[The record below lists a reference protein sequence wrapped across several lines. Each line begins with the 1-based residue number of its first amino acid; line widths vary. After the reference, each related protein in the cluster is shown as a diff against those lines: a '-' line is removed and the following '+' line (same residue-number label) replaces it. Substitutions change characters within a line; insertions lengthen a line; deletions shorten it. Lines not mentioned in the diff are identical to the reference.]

1 MSHPELRPELEISL
15 HLAVKEAA
23 RRGHAY
29 AGLEHLLFA
38 LVHDEDTAAVLGRAG
53 ADVPALKRRLEA
65 FLDEMEGGGEPLEQS
80 APTLAFRRVV
90 QEAAL
95 QVLRSGREAVT
106 GAHVVVAIGAEV
118 ESFAAHFLDDA
129 GTARLALMREAS
141 GPPTAPGSWPDE
153 HPVGDGPYLDDEDDE
168 DLRGLR
174 GDALARFTTSLN
186 DLAADGRVD
195 PLIGREREIARAVH
209 VLARRRK
216 NNPLFVG
223 DAGVGKTALAEGLA
237 LRIHEGGVPAAL
249 ADAEIF
255 ALDMGALLAGTRYR
269 GDFEERLKSVL
280 QELEMRPGAILFID
294 EIHTLVGAGST
305 TGASMD
311 ASNLLK
317 PALASGLRCIGST
330 TWEELRTHFEK
341 DRALARRFQRIEV
354 VEPTVEETVRIL
366 EGLLPRYAGFHGV
379 RYTADAVRAAVELSA
394 RHLHDRRLPDK
405 AIDVLD
411 EAGADVR
418 LSSGTAAPG
427 PLPPEVGVEV
437 VERVLAAMANVP
449 TPSVAGTE
457 RDRLRGLEDD
467 LKARVF
473 GQTEPIEQ
481 LAAAIK
487 LSRAGLRDPQKP
499 VGAFLFTGPTGVGK
513 TEVARSLA
521 EVMGVELIRFDM
533 TEYME
538 RHTVS
543 RLIGAPPGYVGF
555 DQAGLLTEAVNR
567 APHSVLLLDEVEKA
581 HPDVFNLLLQVMD
594 YGRLTDNNGR
604 KADFRNVVL
613 IMTSNVGAEEL
624 SRRRAGFGR
633 AGGEGEDDK
642 AFEAAFSP
650 EFRNRLDARI
660 RFQPL
665 TLPVME
671 RIVDRMAGE
680 LQARLEARGV
690 TLTLAEEARA
700 WFASHGLDPLN
711 GARPLARLLEEK
723 LMRPL
728 ADELL
733 FGRLTGGGGV
743 RVAVREQAPVLEFD
757 RSSTGV

>member
-38 LVHDEDTAAVLGRAG
+38 LTHDEDTAAVLGRAG
-53 ADVPALKRRLEA
+53 ADLPALKRRLES
-65 FLDEMEGGGEPLEQS
+65 FLDEMGGGGEPLEQS

-95 QVLRSGREAVT
+95 QVLRSGREAVA
-106 GAHVVVAIGAEV
+106 GAHVVVAISAEA
-118 ESFAAHFLDDA
+118 ESFAAHFLDEA
-129 GTARLALMREAS
+129 GAARLALMREAS
-141 GPPTAPGSWPDE
+141 GAPPAAGSWPDE
-153 HPVGDGPYLDDEDDE
+153 QLVGDGPYLDDDDE
-168 DLRGLR
+168 GVR

-186 DLAADGRVD
+186 QLAAEGRVD

-237 LRIHEGGVPAAL
+237 LRIHEGHVPAPL
-249 ADAEIF
+249 ADSEIF

-280 QELEMRPGAILFID
+280 RELESRRGAILFVD

-305 TGASMD
+305 SGASMD

-330 TWEELRTHFEK
+330 TWEELRSHFEK
-341 DRALARRFQRIEV
+341 DRALARRFQKIEV
-354 VEPTVEETVRIL
+354 AEPSVEATVRIL

-379 RYTADAVRAAVELSA
+379 RYAADAVRAAAELSA

-418 LSSGTAAPG
+418 LSSGAGTPG
-427 PLPPEVGVEV
+427 DLPPEVGVEV

-449 TPSVAGTE
+449 VPTVAGTE
-457 RDRLRGLEDD
+457 RERLRGLEDD

-473 GQTEPIEQ
+473 GQAEPIEQ

-567 APHSVLLLDEVEKA
+567 APHSVVLLDEVEKA

-633 AGGEGEDDK
+633 AGVEGEDDR

-650 EFRNRLDARI
+650 EFRNRLDGRI

-680 LQARLEARGV
+680 LRARLVVRGV
-690 TLTLAEEARA
+690 TLTLTEAART
-700 WFASHGLDPLN
+700 WLASQGLDPLN

-733 FGRLTGGGGV
+733 FGRLAEGGGV
-743 RVAVREQAPVLEFD
+743 RVTVRDNAPALDFE
-757 RSSTGV
+757 R